1 MRTYNKNKDDIVR
14 NSNLSLDDNS
24 ALLPLR
30 VMPAGSAAEQSAPLE
45 DDKQADKQSLRKNE
59 ETSKP
64 QSKPQTKGLQKTVNK
79 SSGKK
84 GKQKGENRS
93 RNAEAVKLKGSRGI
107 DTLLR
112 NAYRAQL
119 DMLAL
124 AATKANIMISLN
136 GLLMSMLIISGTHL
150 VSINGLY
157 VIPIGIFLVTCAC
170 ATTFAVFAAR
180 PDISRNNYSY
190 NDFVRDDA
198 HLLVFEE
205 FSDLHENEYVDA
217 MTDMLDKPDR
227 VYKNM
232 IAHIYELGVTADRK
246 YRHLYYSYT
255 LFMAGT
261 IITVV
266 SLLTLVALRWS
277 GTLTLI

>member
-1 MRTYNKNKDDIVR
+1 MRSHNKNNNKNAVLETSVSMED
-14 NSNLSLDDNS
+14 SK
-24 ALLPLR
+24 ALLPVR
-30 VMPAGSAAEQSAPLE
+30 VMPTGMNTEQTAPVAQQPSVPARV
-45 DDKQADKQSLRKNE
+45 DGDTAKNTE
-59 ETSKP
+59 
-64 QSKPQTKGLQKTVNK
+64 K
-79 SSGKK
+79 SSGKSGAK
-84 GKQKGENRS
+84 KNKQKQES
-93 RNAEAVKLKGSRGI
+93 RARQADTIKLKGSRGI

-112 NAYRAQL
+112 NSYRSQL

-157 VIPIGIFLVTCAC
+157 VIPIGVFLVTCAF

-180 PDISRNNYSY
+180 PEISRKSYSY

-255 LFMAGT
+255 VFMAGT
-261 IITVV
+261 IITVI
-266 SLLTLVALRWS
+266 SLLALVGMRWS
-277 GTLTLI
+277 GVLALA